1 MSDEYKPISCDLHSQ
16 YELWIIRGQDIKLA
30 WHDDNDITHIEQ
42 VTPLDVRAETGVEYL
57 FFQDKLMLQHRIR
70 LDRIF
75 RASDVDSR

>member
-30 WHDDNDITHIEQ
+30 WHDDNGITRIER
-42 VTPLDVRAETGVEYL
+42 VTPLDVKAETGVEYL

-75 RASDVDSR
+75 RASDVDTR